1 MADWYNA
8 LSVLEKIYFYVGCIA
23 SVFLVVQIIM
33 MCISGFGADVD
44 VDGDGLIDADADTGV
59 SIFTT
64 KSLTAFFAIG
74 GWTGL
79 LMCGIEGVSD
89 WVAVVVSLAAGIVA
103 MAVVV
108 LFMKLMMKLQCNG
121 LLEPDKLVGKT
132 ATVYVSVPPSREG
145 RGKITLT
152 AQGKYVEL
160 DAMTDEAERLKI
172 DETVEIIAA
181 DNECMLVKKVKNNE
195 EIKADEKSA

>member
-1 MADWYNA
+1 MAEWYSA
-8 LSVLEKIYFYVGCIA
+8 LSVLEKVYFYIGCIA
-23 SVFLVVQIIM
+23 SFFLVVQIIM
-33 MCISGFGADVD
+33 MCFSGFGPDID
-44 VDGDGLIDADADTGV
+44 VDGDGIIDADADTGV

-64 KSLTAFFAIG
+64 KSLTAFFAVG

-79 LMCGIEGVSD
+79 LMCSFESVH
-89 WVAVVVSLAAGIVA
+89 VAVAVIVSLAAGVAA

-108 LFMKLMMKLQCNG
+108 LFMKFMMKLQCNG

-145 RGKITLT
+145 RGKITMT

-160 DAMTDEAERLKI
+160 DAMTDETERLKI
-172 DETVEIIAA
+172 DQTVEIIAA
-181 DNECMLVKKVKNNE
+181 ENECMLVKKVEAEN
-195 EIKADEKSA
+195 KSAE

>member
-8 LSVLEKIYFYVGCIA
+8 LSVLEKVYFYIGCIA

-33 MCISGFGADVD
+33 MCFSGFGPDVD
-44 VDGDGLIDADADTGV
+44 VDGDGIIDADADTGV

-64 KSLTAFFAIG
+64 KSLTAFFAVG
-74 GWTGL
+74 SWTGL
-79 LMCGIEGVSD
+79 LMCSIDGLH
-89 WVAVVVSLAAGIVA
+89 VAVAIAVSVAAGLAA

-121 LLEPDKLVGKT
+121 LLEPDKLVGQT

-145 RGKITLT
+145 RGKITMT

-160 DAMTDEAERLKI
+160 DAMTDESERLKI
-172 DETVEIIAA
+172 DQTVQIIAA
-181 DNECMLVKKVKNNE
+181 ENECMLVKKVE
-195 EIKADEKSA
+195 ADENSAV

>member
-8 LSVLEKIYFYVGCIA
+8 LSVLEKVYFYIGCIA
-23 SVFLVVQIIM
+23 SFFLVVQIII
-33 MCISGFGADVD
+33 MCFSGFGPDID

-59 SIFTT
+59 SILTT
-64 KSLTAFFAIG
+64 KSITAFCAVG

-79 LMCGIEGVSD
+79 LMCSIEGLH
-89 WVAVVVSLAAGIVA
+89 VAVAIVVSLAAGLAA

-121 LLEPDKLVGKT
+121 LLETEKLVGKT

-145 RGKITLT
+145 RGKITMT

-160 DAMTDEAERLKI
+160 DAVTDETERLKI
-172 DETVEIIAA
+172 DQTVEILAA
-181 DNECMLVKKVKNNE
+181 ENECMLVKKVEAEKNSD
-195 EIKADEKSA
+195 A